1 MRILRPLRLVA
12 IATLLGTALVGCGE
26 EEGKGKAGAKPAATL
41 EGEGFSVKMPDS
53 PKRQVITAQT
63 ASGPV
68 PITAYITEGGEE
80 GFSLSVLTV
89 PKGVRS
95 DLEGAVK
102 GAASSVKG
110 TLKDSTPTRYQ
121 GFAAR
126 DARITNAA
134 DQNGNKGTVFARV
147 ILAKGRIFQLQFVTG
162 GADVKSPPASY
173 TRFVSSLKIG

>member
-26 EEGKGKAGAKPAATL
+26 EEGKGNAGAKPAATL

-95 DLEGAVK
+95 DLEGAVQ

-110 TLKDSTPTRYQ
+110 TLRTARRRATRALRRAMR
-121 GFAAR
+121 GSRTRRTRTATRAPCS
-126 DARITNAA
+126 
-134 DQNGNKGTVFARV
+134 
-147 ILAKGRIFQLQFVTG
+147 LA
-162 GADVKSPPASY
+162 
-173 TRFVSSLKIG
+173 